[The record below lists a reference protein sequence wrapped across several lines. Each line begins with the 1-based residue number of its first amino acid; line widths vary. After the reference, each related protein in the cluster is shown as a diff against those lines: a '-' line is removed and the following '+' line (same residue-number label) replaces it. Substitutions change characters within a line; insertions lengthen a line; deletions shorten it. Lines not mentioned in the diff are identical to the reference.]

1 MGFLGVFEGMEQ
13 YLIARSKLLFPI
25 NINDLRLRWSVLFTL
40 VFTLVFLPWF
50 QLCKRQRKRPTDC
63 EPDSVIKPA
72 SCTSTC

>member
-1 MGFLGVFEGMEQ
+1 MVFLGVCKGMEQ

-50 QLCKRQRKRPTDC
+50 YPCKRQRKRPTNC

-72 SCTSTC
+72 SCTFTC